1 MKLQTIKSAEGKDEY
16 VLLPVNAYL
25 RLRNEIDRVLKID
38 KPDAKADYIAFDP
51 ANYVNN
57 PIALARIHAGLS
69 QSELAARAN
78 VTQAYVSKIERQED
92 VSPKVIL
99 KFNAA
104 FKAAPKS
111 ASRRK
116 KI

>member
-1 MKLQTIKSAEGKDEY
+1 MNEPADLIM
-16 VLLPVNAYL
+16 NAYI
-25 RLRNEIDRVLKID
+25 RLRNEIDRVLKTIRPNATDAYID
-38 KPDAKADYIAFDP
+38 FDP
-51 ANYVNN
+51 TNYVKS
-57 PIALARIHAGLS
+57 PIALARINAGLS
-69 QSELAARAN
+69 QSELAARAS

-104 FKAAPKS
+104 FKVAPKS
-111 ASRRK
+111 APRRK